1 MSKLVWDQ
9 DGERLYETGI
19 DQGVLYP
26 KSDEGTYPKG
36 YAWNGLTGVSENPS
50 GAEETALY
58 ADNIKYLSLTSA
70 EEFGATITAYTYPEE
85 FEKCDGS
92 ADIAPGVTV
101 GQQDRIPFG
110 LVYKTKLG
118 NDTKG
123 NSYGYKLNLIY
134 GAKAKPSSKDYKTI
148 NDSPEAIEMSWEI
161 STTPIKVPGFKV
173 TAHLTI
179 DSTKANPAKLAKLED
194 ILFGSETSDAR
205 LPFPSEIIE
214 IMKGEPDPA
223 LSIAVSPITGN
234 TDLLGKKASELQ
246 SNIVIND
253 TTMSISGTL
262 KHVTG
267 YTGFSSN
274 VDEQSG
280 NYIALNVDPES
291 GFPESMTVEVKNG
304 TSGPSKITAE
314 DHQVVLKIKDAS
326 KQSIIIKATNKGSEV
341 TKEYNFVGL
350 TLQSA

>member
-9 DGERLYETGI
+9 DGERLYETGTE
-19 DQGVLYP
+19 QGVLYP
-26 KSDEGTYPKG
+26 KSYDGTYPNG
-36 YAWNGLTGVSENPS
+36 YAWNGLTGVSEAPS

-58 ADNIKYLSLTSA
+58 ADNIKYLSLTST
-70 EEFGATITAYTYPEE
+70 EEFGATITAYTYPDE

-101 GQQDRIPFG
+101 GQQDRTPFG
-110 LVYKTKLG
+110 LVYKTQIG

-123 NSYGYKLNLIY
+123 NSHGYKLHLVY

-148 NDSPEAIEMSWEI
+148 NDSPEAIELSWEI
-161 STTPIKVPGFKV
+161 STTPVKVPGSKP

-179 DSTKANPAKLAKLED
+179 NSTKVSAAKLAKLED

-205 LPFPSEIIE
+205 LPLPAEIIE
-214 IMKGEPDPA
+214 IMKDEVDPA
-223 LSIAVSPITGN
+223 LTITVTPITGDA
-234 TDLLGKKASELQ
+234 DLLGKKAADLQ
-246 SNIVIND
+246 SNIVVND
-253 TTMSISGTL
+253 KTMNISGTL

-267 YTGFSSN
+267 YTGFSSK

-280 NYIALNVDPES
+280 NYIALNVDPAS

-304 TSGPSKITAE
+304 TSGPSKLTAA
-314 DHQVVLKIKDAS
+314 DHQVVLKIKDAAT
-326 KQSIIIKATNKGSEV
+326 QGIVIKATNNGSEV
-341 TKEYNFVGL
+341 TKEYNLTGL
-350 TLQSA
+350 TLQ

>member
-19 DQGVLYP
+19 EQGVLYP

-36 YAWNGLTGVSENPS
+36 YAWNGLTGVSEAPS

-58 ADNIKYLSLTSA
+58 ADNIKYLSLTST

-92 ADIAPGVTV
+92 ADISTGVTI
-101 GQQDRIPFG
+101 GQQDRIAFV
-110 LVYKTKLG
+110 LDYQTKLG

-123 NSYGYKLNLIY
+123 NDHGYKLHIVY

-161 STTPIKVPGFKV
+161 TTTPIKVPGFKATATV
-173 TAHLTI
+173 TI
-179 DSTKANPAKLAKLED
+179 NSTKANPAKLAKLED

-205 LPFPSEIIE
+205 LPLPAEIIE
-214 IMKGEPDPA
+214 IMKDEADPA
-223 LSIAVSPITGN
+223 LTIAVSPITGN
-234 TDLLGKKASELQ
+234 DDLLGKKAADLQ
-246 SNIVIND
+246 SNIVVND
-253 TTMSISGTL
+253 NTMTISGTL

-267 YTGFSSN
+267 YTGFSSK

-280 NYIALNVDPES
+280 NYIALNVDPAS
-291 GFPESMTVEVKNG
+291 GFPETMTVEVKNG
-304 TSGPSKITAE
+304 TAGPKNISAS
-314 DHQVVLKIKDAS
+314 DHKVVLKIKDAAT
-326 KQSIIIKATNKGSEV
+326 QGIIIKATNKGAEL
-341 TKEYNFVGL
+341 TKEYKLTGL
-350 TLQSA
+350 TLQ

>member
-19 DQGVLYP
+19 EQGVLYP

-36 YAWNGLTGVSENPS
+36 YAWNGLTGVSEAPS

-58 ADNIKYLSLTSA
+58 ADNIKYLSLTST

-101 GQQDRIPFG
+101 GQQDRVPFG

-123 NSYGYKLNLIY
+123 NRYGYKLNLIY

-205 LPFPSEIIE
+205 LPFPAEIIE

-234 TDLLGKKASELQ
+234 TDLLGKKASDLQ

-280 NYIALNVDPES
+280 NYIALNVDPEA

-314 DHQVVLKIKDAS
+314 DHQVVLKIKDTAT
-326 KQSIIIKATNKGSEV
+326 QGIIIKATNNGSEV

>member
-9 DGERLYETGI
+9 DGERLYETGTE
-19 DQGVLYP
+19 QGVLYP
-26 KSDEGTYPKG
+26 KSDDGTYPKG
-36 YAWNGLTGVSENPS
+36 YAWNGLTGVSEAPS

-101 GQQDRIPFG
+101 GQQDRVPFG
-110 LVYKTKLG
+110 LVYKTKIG

-123 NSYGYKLNLIY
+123 NRYGYKLNIIY

-161 STTPIKVPGFKV
+161 STTPINVPGFKV

-179 DSTKANPAKLAKLED
+179 DSTKANPEKLAKLED
-194 ILFGSETSDAR
+194 VLFGSETSDAR
-205 LPFPSEIIE
+205 LPFPAEIIE
-214 IMKGEPDPA
+214 IMKDEPDPA
-223 LSIAVSPITGN
+223 LTITVSPVTGN
-234 TDLLGKKASELQ
+234 TDVYGKKASELQ

-267 YTGFSSN
+267 YTGFSSK
-274 VDEQSG
+274 VEEQSG
-280 NYIALNVDPES
+280 NYIALNVDPAS
-291 GFPESMTVEVKNG
+291 GFPETMTVEVKNG
-304 TSGPSKITAE
+304 TSSPKNISAS
-314 DHQVVLKIKDAS
+314 DHKVVLKIKDAAT
-326 KQSIIIKATNKGSEV
+326 QGIIIKATNKGVKV
-341 TKEYNFVGL
+341 TKEYKLTGL
-350 TLQSA
+350 TLQSV

>member
-19 DQGVLYP
+19 EQGVLYP

-123 NSYGYKLNLIY
+123 NSYGYKLNIIY
-134 GAKAKPSSKDYKTI
+134 GAKAKPSTKDYKTI

-223 LSIAVSPITGN
+223 LSITVSPITGN

-262 KHVTG
+262 KYVTG
-267 YTGFSSN
+267 YTGFSSKA
-274 VDEQSG
+274 DEQSG

-314 DHQVVLKIKDAS
+314 DHQVVLKIKDTAT
-326 KQSIIIKATNKGSEV
+326 QGIIIKATNNGSEV